1 MALLRVQ
8 ERLKPYKSESNNR
21 IEMVAIVAALFTL
34 YSSLIFV
41 VEEGPLDGFYF
52 LCLVLVFL
60 VNIFFIVN
68 WVYLMLES
76 FRKSNKHIKNW
87 MDVISNLL
95 KLKKANEMIEEK
107 VSHLNISKPKR
118 LKKVFCAVIVENFKF
133 PIRSR
138 K

>member
-87 MDVISNLL
+87 MDVISNIL
-95 KLKKANEMIEEK
+95 KLKRTKDSDKEEIPELFSNKSKQKKQVNSRLISEFSIWSWRK
-107 VSHLNISKPKR
+107 V
-118 LKKVFCAVIVENFKF
+118 
-133 PIRSR
+133 
-138 K
+138 